1 MDKPTAKP
9 PRRLQ
14 GKIVARL
21 CNKLLEGSGLVVRD
35 WQLPGTDPLP
45 KHRRFTLETLDGDD
59 WDEIPCIPS
68 TITDRGAIP
77 IHQLRAAGRA
87 NPAPDCGLPR
97 TSEQFRYAPVN

>member
-21 CNKLLEGSGLVVRD
+21 CNQLLEGSGLVVRD

-59 WDEIPCIPS
+59 WDEVPCIYEL
-68 TITDRGAIP
+68 
-77 IHQLRAAGRA
+77 HQQLQHDEAMRAQATA
-87 NPAPDCGLPR
+87 A
-97 TSEQFRYAPVN
+97 A